1 MMVGSV
7 TMSVALVDL
16 GYPLL
21 VPHLMTL
28 NELLAFVVEASF
40 ALVFR
45 LKL

>member
-7 TMSVALVDL
+7 TMYVALVVL

-28 NELLAFVVEASF
+28 NELLVFVVEASF
-40 ALVFR
+40 A
-45 LKL
+45 